1 MPEKKQSVFVFDPL
15 QLAIFLSL
23 ITFVLSWLWGKNAT
37 PDFNGFVKVLGFWEK
52 GFWDLLAFSMQMVL
66 ILFLGYMLAIS
77 PAFDKLAKVL
87 SRFAEKPVQ
96 AMLVISISALILGL
110 INWGLALVFGA
121 VLVRKTGEQAQKLNL
136 VIPYGLM
143 GAAAYSCMMIWHSGF
158 SGSAPLSVA
167 SAGHF
172 LEMKTGI
179 ITLRESILS
188 EMNISAVV
196 LLAIT
201 LPLLGIFLLKKAKSA
216 VPEGLISISE
226 NEKPK
231 QESIKKS
238 SIKLLQFFG
247 AFIVITAFINAFIVS
262 EKHEFGLNQVNFV
275 LLGLVFLFSG
285 NMNHFQKNAATAIK
299 STSGI
304 VIQFPI
310 YAGIMGMLNYSGL
323 LAAFTFWLSGIA
335 TAETFP
341 IITLISASIVNF
353 FVPSGGGQWAVQGPV
368 IMETAALLGVSL
380 PKAVMALAYGDQLT
394 NMLQP
399 FWALPLLGI
408 TGLKASE
415 LLRYTIYYLLVGLI
429 IFSLVLILF

>member
-1 MPEKKQSVFVFDPL
+1 MPEKKQSGFVFDPL